1 MKPPPRQRILTKRYE
16 ERRTVRKQVKQVR
29 DRRGLMENVCTWG
42 VTEQRKLLKGLE
54 WLKRHSRVEP
64 DIDYEWLQKRVP
76 KRSIEQLCT
85 LVCELKVRA
94 VSRGASQLRRQRSK
108 EAGLEGEE
116 PLQLWRETARFVA
129 GDLEGDITKAFSQM
143 LVVSSTEPQTPS
155 DSAVSPPRSGHAQ
168 PPTTGPVTPGPLP
181 PRGPSPVLQTPVVTL
196 TPVLQTPVV
205 TLTRVRGPLSGSPVG
220 VLVPP
225 STPGQGPSAT
235 PSVALPGAGCQAAAS
250 TPLLPRLSQA
260 SAVAGATDK
269 PGSRVEPV
277 GGPGDAGQQ
286 EQRSKCFV
294 DFQKIYMHLSHPWRE
309 GKDGPLSPLECAVV
323 LDLLMALPEELPL
336 LDGGKLRQ
344 HMIETYASLSA
355 PVPAPAP
362 RAERGDVPPP
372 PAAANRPGPAPAE
385 AARSRDAAGEH
396 NYSNGRGERV
406 VAAKT
411 TTPPPEPPLCPL
423 NPFQLPLKL
432 LMKRS

>member
-16 ERRTVRKQVKQVR
+16 ESRTVRKQVR

-42 VTEQRKLLKGLE
+42 VTEQRRLLKGLE
-54 WLKRHSRVEP
+54 WLKRHRRVEP

-76 KRSIEQLCT
+76 KRSIEQLRT
-85 LVCELKVRA
+85 VVRELKVRA
-94 VSRGASQLRRQRSK
+94 VSRGASQLRRQRGN
-108 EAGLEGEE
+108 EAGLEGEGEE

-129 GDLEGDITKAFSQM
+129 GDLEGDIAKAFSQM
-143 LVVSSTEPQTPS
+143 LVVSSTEPQTPFN
-155 DSAVSPPRSGHAQ
+155 SAVSPPRSGHAQ

-181 PRGPSPVLQTPVVTL
+181 PRGPSPGCLA
-196 TPVLQTPVV
+196 PVLQTPVV
-205 TLTRVRGPLSGSPVG
+205 TLTHVRVPLSGPPVG

-277 GGPGDAGQQ
+277 EGPGKAGQQ

-294 DFQKIYMHLSHPWRE
+294 DFNKIYLHLSHPWRE

-355 PVPAPAP
+355 PAP
-362 RAERGDVPPP
+362 RAERGEVPPP
-372 PAAANRPGPAPAE
+372 PAAATRPGPAEAE
-385 AARSRDAAGEH
+385 PSQDAGNSAAAGEH
-396 NYSNGRGERV
+396 NYSSDRGERV

-411 TTPPPEPPLCPL
+411 TTPPPPPEPPLCPL
-423 NPFQLPLKL
+423 NPFKVPLKL
-432 LMKRS
+432 LVKRS